1 MDELE
6 RQVERGI
13 VFTHTVLTEQ
23 AARAN
28 ENEAVV
34 NGLVDVLIRR
44 GVVGSDELL
53 AAVEAVRT
61 ESAEK
66 GQLASVGA
74 AIRVDG
80 PPGETA
86 TVDCSARMHV
96 CHAVCCRL
104 PFALSAEEIEARHVS
119 WDLGRPYFNRRR
131 PDGYCHRCDAETH
144 ACGVYEDRPAVCRG
158 YSCANDERIW
168 KDFAAMELNHEWIDA
183 HVGGD
188 ELGPVEIFM
197 DAGVAR

>member
-1 MDELE
+1 VDELE

-13 VFTHTVLTEQ
+13 AFTHTVLTEQ
-23 AARAN
+23 TARAN

-53 AAVEAVRT
+53 AAIEAVRA

-74 AIRVDG
+74 AIRMDG
-80 PPGETA
+80 PPGEPA
-86 TVDCSARMHV
+86 TVDCEARLHI
-96 CHAVCCRL
+96 CRAACCRL
-104 PFALSAEEIEARHVS
+104 PFALSTEEIEARHIS
-119 WDLGRPYFNRRR
+119 WDLGRPYFNRRGT
-131 PDGYCHRCDAETH
+131 DGYCHRCDAETH
-144 ACGVYEDRPAVCRG
+144 ACGIYDERPAVCRA
-158 YSCANDERIW
+158 YSCATDQRIW
-168 KDFAAMELNHEWIDA
+168 NDFEAMELNHEWIDA
-183 HVGGD
+183 HLGGD

-197 DAGVAR
+197 DAYAER

>member
-13 VFTHTVLTEQ
+13 AFTHTVLTDQ

-28 ENEAVV
+28 ESEAVV
-34 NGLVDVLIRR
+34 NGLVDVLIHR
-44 GVVGSDELL
+44 GIVGSDELL
-53 AAVEAVRT
+53 AAIEAVRA

-74 AIRVDG
+74 AIRIDG
-80 PPGETA
+80 PPAETA

-104 PFALSAEEIEARHVS
+104 PFALSAGEIEARHVS
-119 WDLGRPYFNRRR
+119 WDLGRPYFNRRG

-144 ACGVYEDRPAVCRG
+144 ACGIYDERPAVCRS
-158 YSCANDERIW
+158 YSCVDDGRIW
-168 KDFAAMELNHEWIDA
+168 SDFDAMELNHEWIDA
-183 HVGGD
+183 HLGGD

-197 DAGVAR
+197 DANAR